1 MKRTLGWGALVALA
15 LLAVAGGASAG
26 SEQRPLL
33 RVAVV
38 SGGQVTTSDGRIQCP
53 GRCAAR
59 YRRGTVLRLTAKPDA
74 NFLFDRWEGA
84 CIGVAPIC
92 DVALDRAV
100 SVRARFVGAPTLL
113 MLSVGGPGTVTSR
126 SGLDCGVAGGACRA
140 EVPYASSVTLTPT
153 PTADGRFAAWNGDG
167 PCAMAGSGPCTLRI
181 ESPRTE
187 VAAAFGHRVP
197 QPGPQ
202 TLTVSIEYPSGTR
215 VTSEPAG
222 IDCRP
227 GCSASFPSGTLV
239 TLRMTTLD
247 FWQPA
252 CYGDLDRC
260 LLVIDAPTEVT
271 VRLRPPSVPSF
282 TAPKG
287 LLQVTVSGGGLIT
300 SSDGAIRCGRS
311 PTVQTA
317 CSEGFGFEFEAT
329 QTRRLRAKRQGRAR
343 FFRWGGLCRG
353 AKPRCTVIM
362 KRRGNKALQPFPV
375 TGLFR
380 RR

>member
-1 MKRTLGWGALVALA
+1 MERTLGWGALVALA
-15 LLAVAGGASAG
+15 LLAVAAGASAG
-26 SEQRPLL
+26 SEQRPVL
-33 RVAVV
+33 RIAVA
-38 SGGQVTTSDGRIQCP
+38 SGGQVTTSDGRIQCSS
-53 GRCAAR
+53 RCSAR
-59 YRRGTVLRLTAKPDA
+59 YRRGAVLRLTAKPDA

-84 CIGVAPIC
+84 CIGAAPIC
-92 DVALDRAV
+92 DVALDRTT
-100 SVRARFVGAPTLL
+100 SVRARFVGAPALL

-126 SGLDCGVAGGACRA
+126 SALDCGAAGGACRA
-140 EVPYASSVTLTPT
+140 EVPFGSAVTLTPV
-153 PTADGRFAAWNGDG
+153 PAADGLFRAWDGDG
-167 PCAMAGSGPCTLRI
+167 PCAAAGSGPCTLRVD
-181 ESPRTE
+181 SPRTE
-187 VAAAFGHRVP
+187 VAAAFGHSAA

-247 FWQPA
+247 FWHPA

-282 TAPKG
+282 TTPRG
-287 LLQVTVSGGGLIT
+287 RLEVTVSGGGLIT
-300 SSDGAIRCGRS
+300 SSDGAIRCGWS
-311 PTVQTA
+311 PRAQTS
-317 CSEGFGFEFEAT
+317 CSEEFVLEPI
-329 QTRRLRAKRQGRAR
+329 QTRRLRARKQGRAR
-343 FFRWGGLCRG
+343 FVSWGGLCRG
-353 AKPRCTVIM
+353 AKPRCTVTM
-362 KRRGNKALQPFPV
+362 RRRSNKAVQPFPV